1 LNIFSQ
7 HIIGFDSFGHEPF
20 DGRYNGLFESE
31 AIAGSYIQKFF
42 LVSIL
47 SILLLK
53 IEKKTK
59 FILTIITTN
68 ILGLGVLLSLDR
80 MPFIIYLFS
89 IIVLIAL
96 LKNYRLKFLISLI
109 LIIFIFQFTFTNY
122 DPVKNR
128 YMSLSNE
135 FQLAKIKNLFSFYN
149 KKEEIS
155 AKKNENED
163 YNLSGD
169 YLKIYVAAYKVFLEN
184 FFIGSGV
191 KSFKF
196 ECNKLKENNE
206 KNITCSTHPH
216 NIYMEILVNQ
226 GIIGILIF
234 IIFLFSLIKKNYY
247 EKLLSKNPS
256 EENLLII
263 FFFIILISELLPFR
277 SYGSIFQTVNGSIFW
292 FFIALISSNPFMKK
306 N

>member
-7 HIIGFDSFGHEPF
+7 HIIGFDAFGHEPF

-53 IEKKTK
+53 IKKKTK
-59 FILTIITTN
+59 FILTIIATN

-96 LKNYRLKFLISLI
+96 LKNFRLKFLISLI
-109 LIIFIFQFTFTNY
+109 LIIFIFQFSFNNY
-122 DPVKNR
+122 QPVKNR

-135 FQLAKIKNLFSFYN
+135 FQLAKIKNIFSFYN
-149 KKEEIS
+149 KKEELS
-155 AKKNENED
+155 AKINENED

-169 YLKIYVAAYKVFLEN
+169 YLKIYVAAYKVFMEN

-191 KSFKF
+191 KSFGF
-196 ECNKLKENNE
+196 ECNKLKENNK

-234 IIFLFSLIKKNYY
+234 IIFLFSLIKNNYLEELFSKNSSE
-247 EKLLSKNPS
+247 EKLL
-256 EENLLII
+256 IV
-263 FFFIILISELLPFR
+263 FFFTILISELLPFR

-292 FFIALISSNPFMKK
+292 FFLALISSKPFMKK